1 MYMYYNNQT
10 NNNSIICFF
19 SSTLVRIRIS
29 SPRTVLEGHPKKNP
43 TVCQEGANGGLLSN
57 SGNAGEHLGEKVC
70 VMQIMKIMVVIQ
82 IMQVV

>member
-1 MYMYYNNQT
+1 MYYNNQT
-10 NNNSIICFF
+10 NNKSIICFF